1 MLATVLGG
9 VGLFLLGML
18 LMTEGLKAI
27 AGQALNRVLSRFTRT
42 PFIGMLTGA
51 GITAL
56 VQSSSVTTLAVIG
69 FVSAGM
75 LTFPQTLGLIFGMNL
90 GTTSTAWIVSLIGF
104 KVNIATMALPLVA
117 IGTFLKLSSS
127 GKAINYGSVVAGFGL
142 IFIGISTMQNGMA
155 ELSTSYDPSQFPGGN
170 FLGNLLLLLV
180 GVGMTIIMQSS
191 SAAVATTLAAL
202 FSNAITLD
210 QAAVLVIGQNIGTTV
225 TAALAAIGA
234 SVAAK
239 RVAAAHISFN
249 ILTGIVAFILL
260 PVLVQGMIYLRES
273 FNWTEASTLAAFHS
287 FFNLLGVAIIFPFT
301 VPFTNRI
308 IKLLPE
314 VGPQMTH
321 HLNPKVIKIAS
332 AAIEAARQATID
344 IANVLIEVAHGQ
356 LSGQIRHR
364 TAMERLGAA
373 NLALAETR
381 RFLGSVR
388 PEQGGDINQ
397 QHHVSIFHAIDH
409 LSQLS
414 EALEEFEVAKNVPNA
429 ESCRNVCMDLVNT
442 FSEVLPMISR
452 NELNQAAEL
461 LGQKSLS
468 IADVRR
474 NQRRVILEKTAAL
487 GLDPDAALDE
497 LEAMRW
503 ADRLAY
509 HIWRA
514 TYHLQEQKPIEDMEE
529 AEVKKSKEK
538 VKEKDKEK
546 KKKKKKKEKE
556 RVKSLTTE

>member
-1 MLATVLGG
+1 MVATVLGG
-9 VGLFLLGML
+9 IGLFLLGML

-27 AGQALNRVLSRFTRT
+27 AGQALNRVLTRFTRT

-51 GITAL
+51 SITAL
-56 VQSSSVTTLAVIG
+56 VQSSSVTTLAMIG

-104 KVNIATMALPLVA
+104 KVNIAAMAFPLVA
-117 IGTFLKLSSS
+117 VGTFLKLSS
-127 GKAINYGSVVAGFGL
+127 GGRTMNYGSVIAGFGL
-142 IFIGISTMQNGMA
+142 IFIGISTMQGGMA
-155 ELSTSYDPSQFPGGN
+155 ELSSSYDPTQFPGGT
-170 FLGNLLLLLV
+170 FLGNILLLLI
-180 GVGMTIIMQSS
+180 GIGMTIVMQSS
-191 SAAVATTLAAL
+191 SAAVATTLTAL

-210 QAAVLVIGQNIGTTV
+210 QATVLVIGQNVGTTV
-225 TAALAAIGA
+225 TAVLAAIGA

-239 RVAAAHISFN
+239 RVAVAHISFN
-249 ILTGIVAFILL
+249 VLTGIVAFLLL
-260 PVLVQGMIYLRES
+260 PFLVQGMVYLRET

-287 FFNLLGVAIIFPFT
+287 FFNILGVAIIFPFT
-301 VPFTNRI
+301 VPFTNSI
-308 IKLLPE
+308 IRLLPE
-314 VGPQMTH
+314 SGPQMTH

-332 AAIEAARQATID
+332 AAIEAARQSTID
-344 IANVLIEVAHGQ
+344 IANVLIQVAHGQ

-373 NLALAETR
+373 NLALGETR

-409 LSQLS
+409 LTQLS

-429 ESCRNVCMDLVNT
+429 ESCRAVCMDLVTT
-442 FSEVLPMISR
+442 FSEIPEMISKR
-452 NELNQAAEL
+452 ELNQAAEL

-474 NQRRVILEKTAAL
+474 NQRRIILEKTASL
-487 GLDPDAALDE
+487 GLDPDIALDE

-514 TYHLQEQKPIEDMEE
+514 TYHLQEQQQLEDKDELE
-529 AEVKKSKEK
+529 AKERK
-538 VKEKDKEK
+538 QKAKEKDKEK

-556 RVKSLTTE
+556 RLKTV